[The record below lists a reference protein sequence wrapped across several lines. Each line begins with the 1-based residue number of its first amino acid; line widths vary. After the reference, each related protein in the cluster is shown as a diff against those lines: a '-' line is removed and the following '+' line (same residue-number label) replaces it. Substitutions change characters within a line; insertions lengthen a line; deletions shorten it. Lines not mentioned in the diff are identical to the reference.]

1 MRRFDVPILER
12 AGSGSRREHPMSAG
26 AGEVQYLVLPDS
38 TNPYLLARVRWPD
51 VFEAISPV
59 RPDWQVDPG
68 LFDLAYDPTSTRV
81 TLEEAAAI
89 AADWGAQLCS
99 DVDETPKT
107 QLMRRMP
114 ANWSDMSRAEKRSWS
129 IEYTKPAKVQAN
141 GHAALGAAGARATE
155 GSRFGRLRP
164 RRRGVDPALDPAEV
178 LHEELIPDFDL
189 TEDVIDLRD
198 DVIDLT
204 DARVNASV
212 EDA

>member
-1 MRRFDVPILER
+1 
-12 AGSGSRREHPMSAG
+12 MSAG

-68 LFDLAYDPTSTRV
+68 LFDLAHDPTSTRV
-81 TLEEAAAI
+81 TLEQAAAI

-99 DVDETPKT
+99 DADETPKT

-114 ANWSDMSRAEKRSWS
+114 ANWSDMARAEKRAWS
-129 IEYTKPAKVQAN
+129 IEYTKPAKVPADGN
-141 GHAALGAAGARATE
+141 ARSRTPARATE

-164 RRRGVDPALDPAEV
+164 RRRGVEPALDPAEV

-189 TEDVIDLRD
+189 TEDVIDLRG